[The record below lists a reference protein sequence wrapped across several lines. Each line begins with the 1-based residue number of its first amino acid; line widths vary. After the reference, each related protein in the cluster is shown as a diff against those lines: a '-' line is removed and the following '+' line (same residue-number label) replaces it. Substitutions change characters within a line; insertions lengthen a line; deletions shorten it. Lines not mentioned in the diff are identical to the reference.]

1 MRQPNKPQ
9 EAEHTVKHERHD
21 ATAELLDSLSKLI
34 RTSRALSQRRP
45 PSYGFSG
52 TPLGILKILGA
63 GDARAGD
70 LAGALQVAPSV
81 VSRALVP
88 LEQSQLI
95 ERRTDPDDARA
106 ARLGLT
112 EAGRQRLAQVRHE
125 TVGRFAP
132 MLDSWDSADLDSLAQ
147 LLGRLEA
154 TIGRELS
161 KELHPSPPVASAA
174 SNGPQ
179 TNPRLDQNEGI
190 A

>member
-1 MRQPNKPQ
+1 M
-9 EAEHTVKHERHD
+9 KHERHD
-21 ATAELLDSLSKLI
+21 ATAELLDSLSNVI
-34 RTSRALSQRRP
+34 RTSRALSHRSR

-52 TPLGILKILGA
+52 TPLGILKVLGA

-88 LEQSQLI
+88 LEQSQLV
-95 ERRTDPDDARA
+95 ERRPDPHDARA

-112 EAGRQRLAQVRHE
+112 DAGRQRLAKVRDE

-132 MLDSWDSADLDSLAQ
+132 MLDGWDCADIDALAH
-147 LLGRLEA
+147 LLGRLEK
-154 TIGRELS
+154 TIGTELDR
-161 KELHPSPPVASAA
+161 ELHPSPPLATVASNNSPAH
-174 SNGPQ
+174 
-179 TNPRLDQNEGI
+179 PRSDQNEGI

>member
-1 MRQPNKPQ
+1 MKN
-9 EAEHTVKHERHD
+9 VKHERHD
-21 ATAELLDSLSKLI
+21 ATAELLESLSKVI
-34 RTSRALSQRRP
+34 RTSRALSHRNQ

-52 TPLGILKILGA
+52 TPLGILKVLGA

-95 ERRTDPDDARA
+95 ERRPDPHDARA

-112 EAGRQRLAQVRHE
+112 EAGRDRLAQVRDE

-132 MLDSWDSADLDSLAQ
+132 MLDAWDSSDIDSLAQ
-147 LLGRLEA
+147 LLSRLEK
-154 TIGRELS
+154 TIGSELD
-161 KELHPSPPVASAA
+161 KELHPSPPMATIASRT
-174 SNGPQ
+174 SGS
-179 TNPRLDQNEGI
+179 DQNEGT